1 MYYNSALNIALIN
14 KDFLWSYLHELL
26 SFGVSFFRVSLVGP
40 GHVLIAAYDERTCS
54 QLRDVRCTPCHI
66 SNAIYMKR
74 VS

>member
-14 KDFLWSYLHELL
+14 KDFQLL
-26 SFGVSFFRVSLVGP
+26 SFGVSFFHVSLVGP

-54 QLRDVRCTPCHI
+54 QLRDVSCTTCNI
-66 SNAIYMKR
+66 SNTMKR

>member
-26 SFGVSFFRVSLVGP
+26 TFGVSFFHVSLVGP

-54 QLRDVRCTPCHI
+54 QLRDVSCTTCNI
-66 SNAIYMKR
+66 SNTMKR